1 MARLSPRWLPGR
13 SKQNSTRRDK
23 MLETLLLLL
32 LICLISIPA
41 TLALYWAL
49 KNPEEAFSPGVRRN
63 TIALIVIVY
72 VAFAL
77 FPLLYGQSSFT
88 SLLVAY
94 PLLYAVL
101 FRERVRAMLGAY
113 SEKGLILFT
122 ASFLLL
128 WFVEVFVVLDFYPE
142 LLIQHLLGY
151 AGFYLGIALTIIL
164 FYRRWRYSFS
174 QLFTIGGLWGVIIEQ
189 EFRGPKL
196 LLSGMT
202 GDFESLLNFI
212 LLAAHT
218 FPVYGLYLTSPYLLF
233 YEEFKGSERT
243 SRWQSLVLFV
253 AILIIP
259 LLTWGIWSLVLGGLG
274 IDLSGVQ

>member
-1 MARLSPRWLPGR
+1 
-13 SKQNSTRRDK
+13 

-101 FRERVRAMLGAY
+101 FGERVRAMLGAY